1 VSEMEATDLPNFLGV
16 SELKVVHFV
25 PGDGPN
31 SLVQSI
37 ASQPTLNIQ
46 ILTLYDTDKT
56 LPEFCSRK
64 YLRIVTLGFRE
75 KNIPR
80 QFYRFCRFLATEKP
94 NLVYAHS
101 FYPSLISAA
110 AAIFFR
116 KITFVPVRHH
126 NKVHLISENSKAIF
140 LDRLISRVTTHTVAV
155 SNAVKETIVNEGC
168 HPRKVSVIYNGLPK
182 PEVHYPETQFVAHA
196 APFKLIALGR
206 IDWQKNYEGMLKILS
221 VVRSQGHK
229 VELIVL
235 GGGNDKYLDQLKII
249 QKDLGLIDAVSW
261 LGRKSDIYSYLRD
274 ADMFVH
280 TALDEACPL
289 VLMETM
295 MFGIPVFSSNL
306 GGSGDVLEGLY
317 EGADPRNIQEF
328 SDKLIVA
335 LNSLTDLRIHA
346 QQIRSTAI
354 ERFSDERMQIE
365 YTKLSLAQLQ
375 I

>member
-1 VSEMEATDLPNFLGV
+1 METTDLPDNSSV
-16 SELKVVHFV
+16 SDLKVVHFV

-31 SLVQSI
+31 ALVQSI
-37 ASQPTLNIQ
+37 ASEPRLNIH
-46 ILTLYDTDKT
+46 ILTLYDVDKT
-56 LPEFCSRK
+56 LPEYCSRK
-64 YLRIVTLGFRE
+64 HLQILSLGFRK

-80 QFYRFCRFLATEKP
+80 QFFRFCRFLITEKP
-94 NLVYAHS
+94 KLVYAHS
-101 FYPSLISAA
+101 FYPSLISSA

-126 NKVHLISENSKAIF
+126 NTVHLISKNSKAIF

-155 SNAVKETIVNEGC
+155 SNAVKETIVDEGC
-168 HPRKVSVIYNGLPK
+168 HPRKVSVIFNGLPK
-182 PEVHYPETQFVAHA
+182 PESHYPATRFLGET
-196 APFKLIALGR
+196 APLKLIALGR
-206 IDWQKNYEGMLKILS
+206 IDWQKNYEGMLKCLS
-221 VVRSQGHK
+221 IIRNQGHQ
-229 VELIVL
+229 VELVVL
-235 GGGNDKYLDQLKII
+235 GGGNYAYLEQLKII

-274 ADMFVH
+274 ADMFIH

-295 MFGIPVFSSNL
+295 MYGMPVFSSNL
-306 GGSGDVLEGLY
+306 GGSGDVLDGFY
-317 EGADPRNIQEF
+317 EGADPRDIHDF
-328 SDKLIVA
+328 SNKLIDA
-335 LNSLTDLRIHA
+335 LNSLMDLRIHA
-346 QQIRSTAI
+346 MQIRSRAI